1 MSVILE
7 TRNLHRSFGAV
18 TAARDINVSISEGEV
33 VGIIGANGAGKTT
46 FVNMVT
52 GYIKPSSGQILF
64 YGNDITGLGPRE
76 VTDTGVAR
84 SFQIPQLFNSA
95 TVFENLM
102 IAMGIA
108 DAGKLPLWQRLYRQ
122 ARIESCRQML
132 KQFQIDE
139 YATQPAQTLPQGVRK
154 LLDIAMAMVH
164 APKLVLL
171 DEPTSGI
178 TAAEKF
184 ALMEVVID
192 ALQQRQ
198 VTILFIEHDMDIIG
212 RYAGRV
218 LAFYDGTILADGP
231 PEQALADEQVKRY
244 VIGEQLHKTPTSQEA
259 QHAAN

>member
-1 MSVILE
+1 
-7 TRNLHRSFGAV
+7 
-18 TAARDINVSISEGEV
+18 
-33 VGIIGANGAGKTT
+33 
-46 FVNMVT
+46 
-52 GYIKPSSGQILF
+52 
-64 YGNDITGLGPRE
+64 
-76 VTDTGVAR
+76 
-84 SFQIPQLFNSA
+84 
-95 TVFENLM
+95 
-102 IAMGIA
+102 
-108 DAGKLPLWQRLYRQ
+108 
-122 ARIESCRQML
+122 
-132 KQFQIDE
+132 
-139 YATQPAQTLPQGVRK
+139 
-154 LLDIAMAMVH
+154 MAMVH

-184 ALMEVVID
+184 ALMDVVID